1 MNNTPATR
9 PASLSDALLQLNTVH
24 VLCDVSVLFSVNE
37 TNTDPEAV
45 NKLSTM
51 LQLMQEHIESLE
63 KIMEAVANRYPPHSA
78 GERHNPL
85 PGNR

>member
-9 PASLSDALLQLNTVH
+9 LAGLSDALLQLNTIH

-37 TNTDPEAV
+37 ANTDLQAV

-51 LQLMQEHIESLE
+51 LQLMQEHIEGLE
-63 KIMEAVANRYPPHSA
+63 KTLEAVANR
-78 GERHNPL
+78 
-85 PGNR
+85 